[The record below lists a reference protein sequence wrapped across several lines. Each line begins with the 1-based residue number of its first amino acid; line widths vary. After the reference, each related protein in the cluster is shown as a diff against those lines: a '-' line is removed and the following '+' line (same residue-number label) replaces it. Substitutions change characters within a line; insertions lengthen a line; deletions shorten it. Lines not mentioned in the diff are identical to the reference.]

1 MAAEKKP
8 QMGLNSPGSADSNAI
23 KYRPDVDGLRAVAVL
38 SVVLYH
44 FSHSALPGGYL
55 GVDIFFV
62 ISGYL
67 ITSIIWQEI
76 QGSEFS
82 IATFYERRIRRIMPA
97 LSLVL
102 LASTITATTLLL
114 PADLL
119 GFGKS
124 LLATLAFV
132 ANIYFW
138 RDTDYFSRA
147 ADEKPLL
154 HLWSLGV
161 EEQFYIL
168 FPLLLIL
175 LFRYWRRGV
184 IPVITIFSLGSLAL
198 NIIALQLGGGSP
210 AFFLL
215 PTRAWELG
223 LGALVAVLPTST
235 YPGKFFSNIL
245 AIIGAGLLML
255 GLAYAP
261 SLLAAPRALPAV
273 LGASLVIFSGQG
285 KIPTASRYLTF
296 RPVVLIGLLSYSLYL
311 WHWPVIVFG
320 QYYLVRPFNLPESLI
335 ALATMG
341 VFAAFSWRF
350 VERPFRNKAIPSHT
364 VRNIALGFS
373 LVLAA
378 CAAALIGTKGLPS
391 RLSAEAAAIN
401 SAVGTNYRC
410 PINSYIAVGISRA
423 CLMHLPSGNARDA
436 DVVLLGNSHAQM
448 YAPLWESILVEK
460 GLQGLLLPINACL
473 PTTQANI
480 STDCIAHANRNLAE
494 VMSLPKAGTVIIGLT
509 WSHAP
514 NGLVDSRGHMLDNEN
529 NRALVTAL
537 DALIAQLQAAGK
549 RVVLIGPIAE
559 PGWDVASTVS
569 RQLAFGHPLDREIS
583 APKTEFTARFGE
595 AIEHFSARKDI
606 AFPRPDQIQCL
617 TDRCNYLID
626 GRSLFSDSNHIAVQE
641 LHRFYPPFSAS
652 LAVH

>member
-1 MAAEKKP
+1 MELK
-8 QMGLNSPGSADSNAI
+8 NPGGANSNAI
-23 KYRPDVDGLRAVAVL
+23 NYRPDVDGLRAVAVL

-44 FSHSALPGGYL
+44 FSHTVLPGGYL
-55 GVDIFFV
+55 GVDVFFV

-67 ITSIIWQEI
+67 ITSIIWKEI
-76 QGSEFS
+76 QDNEFS
-82 IATFYERRIRRIMPA
+82 IAAFYERRVRRIMPA
-97 LSLVL
+97 LSLML
-102 LASTITATTLLL
+102 LASTIAATMVML
-114 PADLL
+114 PADLV

-147 ADEKPLL
+147 AEEKPLL

-168 FPLLLIL
+168 FPLVLII
-175 LFRYWRRGV
+175 LFRFWRRGV
-184 IPVITIFSLGSLAL
+184 MPVVAIFTLGSLAL

-223 LGALVAVLPTST
+223 FGALLAVLPASS
-235 YPGKFFSNIL
+235 YPGKLFSNIL
-245 AIIGAGLLML
+245 AIIGGGLLVISL
-255 GLAYAP
+255 GYAP
-261 SLLAAPRALPAV
+261 SFFAIPKAFPAV
-273 LGASLVIFSGQG
+273 FGASLLIFSGQRTL
-285 KIPTASRYLTF
+285 PTASRYLAF
-296 RPVVLIGLLSYSLYL
+296 RPVVLTGLVSYSLYL

-320 QYYLVRPFNLPESLI
+320 QYYLVRPFNVQESLI
-335 ALATMG
+335 ALAAM
-341 VFAAFSWRF
+341 VVLAIFSWRF
-350 VERPFRNKAIPSHT
+350 IERPFRNKAMSILS
-364 VRNIALGFS
+364 VRNAALGS
-373 LVLAA
+373 GLVLAVCSA
-378 CAAALIGTKGLPS
+378 VLIVTAGLPS
-391 RLSAEAAAIN
+391 RLDARAAIIN

-410 PINSYIAVGISRA
+410 PVADYIAVGTSRA
-423 CLMHLPSGNARDA
+423 CLMHLPSGKAQDA

-448 YAPLWESILVEK
+448 YAPLWETILVEK

-494 VMSLPKAGTVIIGLT
+494 VMSLPKARTVIIGLT
-509 WSHAP
+509 WNHAS
-514 NGLVDSRGHMLDNEN
+514 NGLIDSSGHILDNEN
-529 NRALVTAL
+529 NLALVTAL
-537 DALIAQLQAAGK
+537 DALIAQLQSAGK

-569 RQLAFGHPLDREIS
+569 RQLAFGHALDRETFT
-583 APKTEFTARFGE
+583 PKTEFTARFGT
-595 AIEHFSARKDI
+595 AIDHFSARKDI
-606 AFPRPDQIQCL
+606 AFPRPDQIQCP
-617 TDRCNYLID
+617 TDRCDYLLD
-626 GRSLFSDSNHIAVQE
+626 GRSLFSDSNHVAVQE
-641 LHRFYPPFSAS
+641 LHRFYQPFSTS